1 MIVITKVFEG
11 LNINYAILYKKGVM
25 AFSSDAV
32 YYIYEQKERKK
43 KK

>member
-1 MIVITKVFEG
+1 MIIVSKVFEG
-11 LNINYAILYKKGVM
+11 LNINYAIPYKKGVM
-25 AFSSDAV
+25 AFSGDAV